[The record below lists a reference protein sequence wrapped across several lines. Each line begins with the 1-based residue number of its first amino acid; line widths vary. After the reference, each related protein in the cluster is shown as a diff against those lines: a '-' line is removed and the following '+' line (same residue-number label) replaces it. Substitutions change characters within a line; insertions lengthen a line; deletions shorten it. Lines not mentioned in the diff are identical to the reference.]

1 MTFTDMIILI
11 LFACIAALMV
21 ISVIFMV
28 KFFDMEDKIE
38 YLEKQNRDQKKQ
50 IELQKRDINMLLRMK
65 V

>member
-11 LFACIAALMV
+11 LLASVMALMV
-21 ISVIFMV
+21 VSIVFMV

>member
-1 MTFTDMIILI
+1 MTFTDTIILI
-11 LFACIAALMV
+11 LLARVMALMV
-21 ISVIFMV
+21 VSIIFMV

>member
-1 MTFTDMIILI
+1 MTFTDTIILI
-11 LFACIAALMV
+11 LLACVMALMV
-21 ISVIFMV
+21 VSIVFMV

-50 IELQKRDINMLLRMK
+50 IELQKSDINMLLRMK